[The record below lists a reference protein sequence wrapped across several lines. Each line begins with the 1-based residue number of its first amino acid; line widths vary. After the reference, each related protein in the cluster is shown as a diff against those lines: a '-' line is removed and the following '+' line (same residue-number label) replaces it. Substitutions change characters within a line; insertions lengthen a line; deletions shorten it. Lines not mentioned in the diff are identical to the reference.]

1 MVIILLNFQF
11 QIIRDRIPSM
21 TLYVHFINDS
31 PVKIWGLTSRQRI
44 LRVLRSAGVT
54 DIVDDLT
61 GLPDNGPVLLLRGDY
76 LFDDR
81 VIQYLVKTPD
91 VLLRISQASTSTDT
105 IVAAHVTTRQT
116 PEAIDLIEGTATV
129 DTLPGV
135 KTETLETLSISFQQR
150 LLKFEP
156 PFVLPIMPETKR
168 FLERR
173 LFDWSYKGVTDLI
186 TKWVWPRPAQW
197 VVGQCVRF
205 GLRPNHVTII
215 GLVLVILAGVLFFHG
230 RYGWGLLAGWLMTFL
245 DTVDGKL
252 ARVTVTSSKFGHYF
266 DHLIDLIH
274 PPIWYILW
282 GLGLGVSGFEIIGL
296 SIDAVFWLIVIGY
309 AVGRLVEGFF
319 LAWLGKFGIFCWRP
333 IDSYFRLITARRN
346 PCLILLTACTLI
358 GQPDAGL
365 LLVATWT
372 VVSSI
377 FLLGRLLMALI
388 SKQTAG
394 SVRSWFLDI
403 DQNKQ
408 KQPLAVRLFRH
419 KKN

>member
-1 MVIILLNFQF
+1 
-11 QIIRDRIPSM
+11 M

-31 PVKIWGLTSRQRI
+31 PVKLWGLTSRQRI

-116 PEAIDLIEGTATV
+116 PEAIDIIEGTATV
-129 DTLPGV
+129 DALPGV

-156 PFVLPIMPETKR
+156 PFVLPIRPETKR

-215 GLVLVILAGVLFFHG
+215 GLLLVILAGVLFVHG

-408 KQPLAVRLFRH
+408 KQPLAVRLFMH

>member
-1 MVIILLNFQF
+1 M
-11 QIIRDRIPSM
+11 S
-21 TLYVHFINDS
+21 LYAHFIHDS
-31 PVKIWGLTSRQRI
+31 PVKLWGLTSRQRK

-54 DIVDDLT
+54 DIADDLT
-61 GLPDNGPVLLLRGDY
+61 VVPDNSSVLLLRGDY

-81 VIQYLVKTPD
+81 VIHYLVQTPD
-91 VLLRISQASTSTDT
+91 VLLKISQTPTD
-105 IVAAHVTTRQT
+105 ISVAAHVAAGQA
-116 PEAIDLIEGTATV
+116 PEAIDIIDGTATT
-129 DTLPGV
+129 DAMPGV
-135 KTETLETLSISFQQR
+135 RTETLETLSISFQQR

-156 PFVLPIMPETKR
+156 PFVLPITPEAKR

-173 LFDWSYKGVTDLI
+173 LFDWSYKGVTDLV

-215 GLVLVILAGVLFFHG
+215 GLLLVILAGVLFAYG
-230 RYGWGLLAGWLMTFL
+230 WYGWGLLAGWLMTFL

-282 GLGLGVSGFEIIGL
+282 GLGLGVSRFNFIGL
-296 SIDAVFWLIVIGY
+296 SINAVFWLIVGGY
-309 AVGRLVEGFF
+309 VVGRLVEGAF
-319 LAWLGKFGIFCWRP
+319 LARLGKFGIFCWRP

-346 PCLILLTACTLI
+346 PCLILLTAGALLGHPDWGLI
-358 GQPDAGL
+358 V
-365 LLVATWT
+365 VAIWT
-372 VVSSI
+372 MVTSI
-377 FLLGRLLMALI
+377 FLLGRLLTALI
-388 SKQTAG
+388 RQQATG

-403 DQNKQ
+403 DQTKQ
-408 KQPLAVRLFRH
+408 KQPLAVRLFTH
-419 KKN
+419 KKMNIFD